1 MNSPFQYGK
10 LATGTTFVNR
20 LVEKQ
25 NLKSNL
31 TSGINTVLIA
41 PRRWG
46 KSSLLKETFSEMIKE
61 YPDVR
66 VCYLDLFSVRSGV
79 EFYQLYAREVLKAAI
94 AGPDLLSSA
103 VKEFLHEISPRISVG
118 SDPMND
124 FSIDLEVADIKGNER
139 YILDLPEKIA
149 NKSGL
154 RVIVCVDEFQ
164 NLSRLKEYCELQT
177 NMHGAWKKHQKV
189 TYCLTGCRRLIMGEI
204 FNEPENPFYNF
215 GQILWLPKISENDW
229 VQYIIDSFKR
239 TGKSISKIMA
249 ILLVQKVNSHA
260 SYVIQYA
267 HFTWILTS
275 NNTSENIL
283 TEAFNQLINTHS
295 SLFKR
300 ECEAMTATQLNL
312 LVAIANDEKAF
323 TSSAVMHKYG
333 LGTPQN
339 VSKNK
344 VLLQRR
350 DLVDL
355 TNQGFLFLDPVFQ
368 YWFMTEYLQK

>member
-1 MNSPFQYGK
+1 MNSPFQHGK

-20 LVEKQ
+20 LSEKQ

-31 TSGINTVLIA
+31 TSEINTILIA
-41 PRRWG
+41 PRGFG
-46 KSSLLKETFSEMIKE
+46 KSSLLKETIPEIIKE
-61 YPDVR
+61 YSDVR
-66 VCYLDLFSVRSGV
+66 VCYIDAFSVRS
-79 EFYQLYAREVLKAAI
+79 KA
-94 AGPDLLSSA
+94 
-103 VKEFLHEISPRISVG
+103 EFLHLYADEVIKATIVDPELWSSATEEFLKELSPRISDRSVHL
-118 SDPMND
+118 ND
-124 FSIDLEVADIKGNER
+124 FSVALESLNVKGNEQ
-139 YILDLPEKIA
+139 YILDLPERIA
-149 NKSGL
+149 NQYGL

-164 NLSRLKEYCELQT
+164 NLVRLKEYSELQQ
-177 NMHGAWKKHQKV
+177 NMVPAWQKHQKV
-189 TYCLTGCRRLIMGEI
+189 SYCISGCRRLIMGEI
-204 FNEPENPFYNF
+204 FNSPENPFYQF
-215 GQILWLPKISENDW
+215 GQIVLLPKIGEIDW

-249 ILLVQKVNSHA
+249 ILLVQKVNCHA

-275 NNTSENIL
+275 NNTTESIL
-283 TEAFNQLINTHS
+283 LEAFNQVLNTHS

-300 ECEAMTATQLNL
+300 ECEAMTTTQLNL
-312 LVAIANDEKAF
+312 LVAIANNEKAF
-323 TSSAVMHKYG
+323 TSSAIMQKYG

-355 TNQGFLFLDPVFQ
+355 TKQGFVFLDPVFE
-368 YWFMTEYLQK
+368 YWFTAEYLQK